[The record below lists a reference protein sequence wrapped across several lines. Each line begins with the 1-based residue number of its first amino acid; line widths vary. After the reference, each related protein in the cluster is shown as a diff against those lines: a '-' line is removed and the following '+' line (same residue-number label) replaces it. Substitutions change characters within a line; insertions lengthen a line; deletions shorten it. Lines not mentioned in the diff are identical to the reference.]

1 MVSIPVLGTGGR
13 QFESGYP
20 DITNMLLS
28 SNWLGHY
35 SFTVEIS
42 GSSPVWSTKNK
53 KNREVAQ
60 LVRARIWIL
69 VKESNSNVLFML
81 WDAVVVG
88 SSPTLPAKIKQITN
102 LLWSFNWLGHY
113 SFTVETSS

>member
-1 MVSIPVLGTGGR
+1 MVSIPALGAGGR

-42 GSSPVWSTKNK
+42 GSSPVWSTKK
-53 KNREVAQ
+53 QKNREVAQ
-60 LVRARIWIL
+60 LVRARIWDSC
-69 VKESNSNVLFML
+69 ER
-81 WDAVVVG
+81 
-88 SSPTLPAKIKQITN
+88 IKQQCTFYALGCRGRGFESHPPGKNKTN
-102 LLWSFNWLGHY
+102 LLWSFNWLGQY
-113 SFTVETSS
+113 SFTVETSG

>member
-1 MVSIPVLGTGGR
+1 MGYVLDNKWFSQTLYYIRDVVQLVSMPSLGEGGR

-42 GSSPVWSTKNK
+42 GSNPV
-53 KNREVAQ
+53 
-60 LVRARIWIL
+60 
-69 VKESNSNVLFML
+69 
-81 WDAVVVG
+81 
-88 SSPTLPAKIKQITN
+88 
-102 LLWSFNWLGHY
+102 
-113 SFTVETSS
+113 

>member
-1 MVSIPVLGTGGR
+1 MVSIPALGAGGR

-69 VKESNSNVLFML
+69 VKESNSNVLFYAL
-81 WDAVVVG
+81 GCRGRGFESHPPGKNKTNNKFTLVV
-88 SSPTLPAKIKQITN
+88 
-102 LLWSFNWLGHY
+102 
-113 SFTVETSS
+113 